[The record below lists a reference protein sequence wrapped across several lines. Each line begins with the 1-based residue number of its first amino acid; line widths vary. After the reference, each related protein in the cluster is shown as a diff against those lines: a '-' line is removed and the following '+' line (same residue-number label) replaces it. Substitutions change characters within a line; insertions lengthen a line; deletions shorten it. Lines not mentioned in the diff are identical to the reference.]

1 MVKIY
6 HRIRCGEEAFYS
18 AKGGAVASRVSEKM
32 IGRAFFW
39 KLLRPF
45 CRCRGIWPE
54 VVKGGRLSPAAKF
67 KVPPGGAIHG
77 AEMNVDFIKGRDI
90 LKRMKTVYVET
101 SVFSYL
107 TAKPSANLVAAAR
120 QRETLD
126 WWELSRPRF
135 DIFISLLVEEEARRG
150 DSDAA
155 RRRLD
160 AMRDLSVLE
169 ITSEVSTLATFLLK
183 NGALPP
189 KAADD
194 AAHVAIAAIHR
205 MDYLLTWNCR
215 HIDNAEMKPI
225 IRAACESFG
234 VPCPEICTPGEL
246 MGGGEYV

>member
-6 HRIRCGEEAFYS
+6 HRIGLGEGAFTVRR
-18 AKGGAVASRVSEKM
+18 GAQSPRGFLKKM

-54 VVKGGRLSPAAKF
+54 VAKGGSLSPAAEINAS
-67 KVPPGGAIHG
+67 PGAAVHG

-135 DIFISLLVEEEARRG
+135 DIFISLLVEEEAGRG
-150 DSDAA
+150 DSAAA

-169 ITSEVSTLATFLLK
+169 ITSEVSTLATYLLK